1 MTSEV
6 VLMNRQAVAMA
17 ADSAVTISGPNYLKT
32 YNSVDKLF
40 PLAFDQ
46 PVGVMI
52 YNNAELMGT
61 PWETLI
67 SLYRDQSRG
76 KGFDHVDAYARDFI
90 GFLSQNPDL
99 FSQEQQDQEFCKHIA
114 VVMSIIAQDFDEQI
128 RQFQSSQAGNLR
140 EHVSSIFEY
149 VVGQLHGD
157 YTKGVDGSPRGNL
170 SCFPQ
175 GMEDQLRRRYG
186 GPISD
191 IIESLVVALKND
203 HAGIAISEATMAQL
217 EEIAVFSVTKDAFF
231 EHYTGVVF
239 AGFGRRETFP
249 SMRSYLTSTV
259 VMGTMKHRQDRA
271 AGMSA
276 DSGPVIQPFAQD
288 RMIRTFLTGMD
299 YGLKVFLFG
308 QTLRLSNHLVADVV
322 GRAPGLTDDQRSQL
336 FSSYSENNLGSAVQA
351 FFGAIDQYQYAAHT
365 APILRAIQTL
375 PKKELGE
382 TAASL
387 IKLNSFQQK
396 VMNSVETVGGPIS
409 LATITRNEGLVM
421 GKERAEL

>member
-32 YNSVDKLF
+32 YQSVDKLF
-40 PLAFDQ
+40 PLVPDQ

-52 YNNAELMGT
+52 YNNAELMGM
-61 PWETLI
+61 PWETVI
-67 SLYRDQSRG
+67 SIYRDQAAG
-76 KGFDHVDAYARDFI
+76 KGFDTVDAYARDFI
-90 GFLSQNPDL
+90 TFLSSNPDL
-99 FSQEQQDQEFCKHIA
+99 FPQEHQDREFCKHIA
-114 VVMSIIAQDFDEQI
+114 VVMSIIASDFDYHVEHFKQAN
-128 RQFQSSQAGNLR
+128 AGNLR
-140 EHVSSIFEY
+140 DHVSAIFEY
-149 VVGQLHGD
+149 AVGQLYAD
-157 YTKGVDGSPRGNL
+157 YHTNLDESPRGDL
-170 SCFPQ
+170 ACFPK
-175 GMEDQLRRRYG
+175 GTADQLKRRYNEVIREIVG
-186 GPISD
+186 
-191 IIESLVVALKND
+191 SLIGELRADFPSLQVSETTLK
-203 HAGIAISEATMAQL
+203 QL
-217 EEIAVFSVTKDAFF
+217 EDIAVLSVLKDAFF

-259 VMGTMKHRQDRA
+259 VLGNLKHRQDRA
-271 AGMSA
+271 ADVTS
-276 DSGPVIQPFAQD
+276 DSGPVIQPYAQD

-299 YGLKVFLFG
+299 QGLRYFLFG
-308 QTLRLSNHLVADVV
+308 QTLQLSMHLVTDII
-322 GRAPGLTDDQRSQL
+322 GRTPGLSDEQRQRL
-336 FSSYSENNLGSAVQA
+336 FADYSENNLGAAIQA
-351 FFGAIDQYQYAAHT
+351 FFSSIDQYQYHSHT
-365 APILRAIQTL
+365 GPILRAIGSL

-396 VMNSVETVGGPIS
+396 VMHSVETVGGPIS

>member
-17 ADSAVTISGPNYLKT
+17 ADSAVTISGPDYLKT

-40 PLAFDQ
+40 PLVADQ

-67 SLYRDQSRG
+67 SMYRDQAGG
-76 KGFDHVDAYARDFI
+76 KGFDTVDAYARDFI
-90 GFLSQNPDL
+90 GFLSGNGDL
-99 FSQEQQDQEFCKHIA
+99 FSTEAQDREFCKHVA
-114 VVMSIIAQDFDEQI
+114 VVMSIVAQDFDFQVH
-128 RQFQSSQAGNLR
+128 QFQRSGAGKLS
-140 EHVSSIFEY
+140 EHVSSIFEF
-149 VVGQLHGD
+149 VVDQLYND
-157 YTKGVDGSPRGNL
+157 YNTQIDGSARRDL
-170 SCFPQ
+170 ECFAQ
-175 GMEDQLRRRYG
+175 GTAEKLARRYA
-186 GPISD
+186 GPIAD
-191 IIESLVVALKND
+191 ITNSLIEALKNEF
-203 HAGIAISEATMAQL
+203 AALSVSPRTQKRL
-217 EEIAVFSVTKDAFF
+217 EEIAILSVTRDAFF

-259 VMGTMKHRQDRA
+259 VLGTMKHRQDRSA
-271 AGMSA
+271 NMSA

-288 RMIRTFLTGMD
+288 RMIRTFLMGMD
-299 YGLKVFLFG
+299 EYLRGYLFG
-308 QTLRLSNHLVADVV
+308 ETIRLSMHLVTDVV
-322 GRAPGLTDDQRSQL
+322 GRAPGLTDDQRAKL
-336 FSSYSENNLGSAVQA
+336 FSDYSENNLGPAVGA
-351 FFGAIDQYQYAAHT
+351 FFSAIDNYQYKVHT

-396 VMNSVETVGGPIS
+396 VMNSIETVGGPIS
-409 LATITRNEGLVM
+409 LATITRNEGLVL
-421 GKERAEL
+421 GKDRPEL